1 MVQVA
6 DFKGEIARMG
16 QQIDVHDGI
25 SSNTFVAALP
35 IVQRK
40 WEIGLPLVI
49 VSRLENILDAAR
61 EKSVK
66 QEPVLTEHPINVR
79 LLRPEEKL
87 NVPYPVA
94 TLGLETGMMLER
106 AMR

>member
-25 SSNTFVAALP
+25 SSNTSVAALL

-49 VSRLENILDAAR
+49 VSRLESILDAAR

-94 TLGLETGMMLER
+94 TLGLDPGIL
-106 AMR
+106 

>member
-6 DFKGEIARMG
+6 DFKREIVIMV

-35 IVQRK
+35 IVQRN
-40 WEIGLPLVI
+40 WEIGLPSVI
-49 VSRLENILDAAR
+49 ASRLENMLDVAR
-61 EKSVK
+61 ERLVK
-66 QEPVLTEHPINVR
+66 QEPVLMERPTNAP
-79 LLRPEEKL
+79 LLRPKEKL

-94 TLGLETGMMLER
+94 TLGLETGIM
-106 AMR
+106 